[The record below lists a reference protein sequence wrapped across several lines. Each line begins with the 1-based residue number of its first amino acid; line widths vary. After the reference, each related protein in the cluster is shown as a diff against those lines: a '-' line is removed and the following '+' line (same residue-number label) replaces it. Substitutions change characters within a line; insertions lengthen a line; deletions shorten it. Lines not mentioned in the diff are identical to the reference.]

1 MQFWQGQMLDRRKD
15 VTLLS
20 LEAQSWL
27 VRDQFPF
34 RAEKEV
40 KRGHPRRPLYRT
52 ETFIVLSSPLDLSC
66 AWRTLVTVCFITV
79 MMIKLP
85 V

>member
-1 MQFWQGQMLDRRKD
+1 MLDRRKD

-34 RAEKEV
+34 RAEKATDV
-40 KRGHPRRPLYRT
+40 TISVNSHHKD
-52 ETFIVLSSPLDLSC
+52 V
-66 AWRTLVTVCFITV
+66 ALVGSGWD
-79 MMIKLP
+79 
-85 V
+85 